1 MMDLPFS
8 ESLLVVFSAAAI
20 FIAAS
25 IGVLLILWIA
35 LPFSVFGIKGL
46 IRDLIGE
53 QEKTN
58 RLLGELLAALRDKEK
73 PGPAEKSEGPGF

>member
-8 ESLLVVFSAAAI
+8 ESLLIVFSAAAI
-20 FIAAS
+20 FIAVS

-35 LPFSVFGIKGL
+35 LPFSIFGIKGL
-46 IRDLIGE
+46 LRDMTGE

-58 RLLGELLAALRDKEK
+58 RLLEELLRALRDKEK
-73 PGPAEKSEGPGF
+73 GGPAEKSEGPGF